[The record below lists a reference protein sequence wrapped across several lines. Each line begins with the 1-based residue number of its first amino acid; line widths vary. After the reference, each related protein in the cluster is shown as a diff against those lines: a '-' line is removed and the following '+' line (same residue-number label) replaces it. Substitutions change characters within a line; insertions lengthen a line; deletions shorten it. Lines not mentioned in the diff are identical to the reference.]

1 MRFKQHSERKFN
13 HFISMPFIYFMII
26 PVFILDICMEIYHNV
41 CFPLYGIPLVKRNK
55 YIKIDRQKLKYLRF
69 AEQVSCAYCGYAN
82 GVMAY
87 GVKIA
92 GETEK
97 YWCGIKHQK
106 DEEFIEPAH
115 HKDFLKYGDEK
126 AYDEIIKK

>member
-1 MRFKQHSERKFN
+1 
-13 HFISMPFIYFMII
+13 
-26 PVFILDICMEIYHNV
+26 MEIYHNV

-126 AYDEIIKK
+126 AYDKIIKK